1 MPRPNQQNPARFR
14 GAISA
19 ADFLPMT
26 LRNRFLITALFLCH
40 QLLVPSLVT
49 SQLPS
54 AISSTAP
61 APVAQQSAP
70 KSSAPDPA
78 AISCP
83 NRAMAQLKDG
93 TIICAVSEEKVGD
106 VYKLHGNAEIHY
118 QSYIIRADEMTY
130 DTDSGETTADGHFRL
145 DGGAYD
151 EHIKASHG
159 TYNVTA
165 ETGRFYDVTATTGF
179 HVHSRTIVLTSTA
192 PFAFTGNIAV
202 KDSPD
207 HYLVFDG
214 TVTTCELP
222 HPKWQ
227 FDARKISV
235 DVGGNAKIYNS
246 SFWLYGLPVF
256 YFPFAT
262 HPVEREVRESG
273 FLVPTPGRSSTN
285 GTEIGEAFYWVM
297 NRSMDGMIG
306 AEYFSKRGWSQRG
319 EFRARPSDTSYIDLT
334 YFGVIDRG
342 LSQGAG
348 LPPLKEGGEEA
359 RLLAESNFYGFR
371 AVSNIDYLSA
381 FIFRLAFND
390 IFAQAVNSE
399 VKSQAFLA
407 KSIDGVSLSGMV
419 ERYQNYFQLATSTG
433 ALTNPPVFDNVQIW
447 HDPSVDASSVE
458 QKLGRSPFY
467 WSFDASLSGLGRSEP
482 GFHTGSLLGRFD
494 LNPEISMP
502 LLFAGWSV
510 RPALTLHETYYTER
524 FVNGLAENDPTNRQA
539 MEGTVE
545 LRPPAL
551 EKIFDKEFLGR
562 KWKHVIEPQAVYRI
576 VTGVN
581 DFAQVLHFDERDI
594 LSNTHEVEYGF
605 VTRLYA
611 KRTTAPSAEAKEKD
625 KDKNC
630 ATSMTGL
637 AVGAAAPEQLVPWQ
651 HLASLENPPCA
662 PGPDV
667 REVVT
672 WQLAQKYFLD
682 PTFGGALVPGQRN
695 VFTTTEDLTGI
706 AFATEPRHL
715 SPVAS
720 RLRIAT
726 GSHTDTEWDMD
737 YDFQLGRMNASTLLM
752 NYNLGPVTLGAGDA
766 FLQIPQQVTPSSS
779 IPTIG
784 QCTPISPTTTQSTC
798 RFQQF
803 RIGLGYG
810 GLAQRGFSAATSI
823 GFDAELKQLQFATA
837 QTTYN
842 WDCCG
847 MTLEYRRYSIANV
860 RNENLFRF
868 TFTLANIGSLG
879 NLRRQER
886 LY

>member
-1 MPRPNQQNPARFR
+1 
-14 GAISA
+14 
-19 ADFLPMT
+19 MT
-26 LRNRFLITALFLCH
+26 LRNRFLITALLLCH
-40 QLLVPSLVT
+40 QLLAPSLVT
-49 SQLPS
+49 RQLLAAQTGHLQSSSPQKAVQNQTTSAAPCPSQPAQDPYVS
-54 AISSTAP
+54 VICAIS
-61 APVAQQSAP
+61 Q
-70 KSSAPDPA
+70 
-78 AISCP
+78 
-83 NRAMAQLKDG
+83 
-93 TIICAVSEEKVGD
+93 EKVGD

-118 QSYIIRADEMTY
+118 HGYIIRADEMTY
-130 DTDSGETTADGHFRL
+130 DTDSGETTADGHFTL
-145 DGGAYD
+145 DGGPYD
-151 EHIKASHG
+151 EHVKASHG

-165 ETGRFYDVTATTGF
+165 ETGRFYDVNATNGF
-179 HVHSRTIVLTSTA
+179 HFRGRAIVLTSTA
-192 PFAFTGNIAV
+192 PFSFTGKVVI

-262 HPVEREVRESG
+262 HPVDREVRESG
-273 FLVPTPGRSSTN
+273 FLVPTIGRSSTN
-285 GTEIGEAFYWVM
+285 GNEIGDAFYWAI
-297 NRSMDGMIG
+297 NRSMDGLIG

-319 EFRARPSDTSYIDLT
+319 EFRARPSDTSYVDLT

-359 RLLAESNFYGFR
+359 RLLGEGNFYGFR

-407 KSIDGVSLSGMV
+407 KSVGGFSLSGMV

-494 LNPEISMP
+494 FNPEISAP
-502 LLFAGWSV
+502 LLFDGWSI

-524 FVNGLAENDPTNRQA
+524 FVGGLAEDDPTNRQA
-539 MEGTVE
+539 LEGTLE
-545 LRPPAL
+545 LRPPTL
-551 EKIFDKEFLGR
+551 EKIFDKEFMGR
-562 KWKHVIEPQAVYRI
+562 KWKHVIEPHAVYRI

-611 KRTTAPSAEAKEKD
+611 KRTSPPA
-625 KDKNC
+625 KDKNKDC
-630 ATSMTGL
+630 VTSMTGL

-651 HLASLENPPCA
+651 HLTSLENPPCA

-672 WQLAQKYFLD
+672 WELAQKYFLD
-682 PTFGGALVPGQRN
+682 PNFGGALVAGQRN

-715 SPVAS
+715 SPVVS
-720 RLRIAT
+720 RMRVDT
-726 GSHTDTEWDMD
+726 SSHTDTEWDLD
-737 YDFQLGRMNASTLLM
+737 YDFQLGRINASTLLM
-752 NYNLGPVTLGAGDA
+752 NYNFGPFTLGAGDA
-766 FLQIPQQVTPSSS
+766 FLQIPQQLTATSS

-784 QCTPISPTTTQSTC
+784 QCTPFSAATTVSTC

-803 RIGLGYG
+803 RTGLGYG
-810 GLAQRGFSAATSI
+810 NLTRRGFSAATSI
-823 GFDAELKQLQFATA
+823 GFDAELRELQFATA